1 MPRWY
6 GGCHETRRVQDT
18 SHGLHRGGMGADRLG
33 GMEVT
38 AMKIDKW
45 WLITVIE
52 MVAGAAL
59 LGATV
64 ATMLVLI
71 GRYGL

>member
-1 MPRWY
+1 
-6 GGCHETRRVQDT
+6 
-18 SHGLHRGGMGADRLG
+18 MGADRLG